1 MQRLKIGV
9 LAYRMDFYTNLR
21 IILNQLPEADYI
33 PVKDIFSYRR
43 ALALKL
49 NRVIGK
55 PLLQTFDLNNQFED
69 FDLNKVDLYHFS
81 NGISYGK
88 KPWVSHFETIL
99 PRFTE
104 LLTQAKD
111 TLWQNLQPG
120 RLTLK
125 GLEALRSPSCKQ
137 IIAWS
142 ENAADFQRRFLSEL
156 PSEYCEPIQAK
167 LSVLPP
173 AQEVLVERV
182 TPREYDQQHPIRF
195 VFVGAGFF
203 RKGGREL
210 FRTFQ
215 KLADEEELPIR
226 LIVVSSLRIESFAAQ
241 ETEADLS
248 WAREVIAAKPR
259 WLEYY
264 EELPNFDVLELLK
277 HADVGVLPTWADTY
291 GLSVLEAQASGCPV
305 ITTDIRALPEINN
318 NRVGWLIR
326 VPKNELS
333 EALYASADDRQEL
346 SHDIQS
352 GLENIIRSIAAE
364 PAAIAL
370 KGQAALE
377 RVRLEHDPNIYTE
390 KLLQIY
396 LAALA

>member
-1 MQRLKIGV
+1 MEKLRIGV

-21 IILNQLPEADYI
+21 VIVNQLPEADYI

-55 PLLQTFDLNNQFED
+55 PLFQTFDLNNQFED
-69 FDLNKVDLYHFS
+69 FDLNKVDLLHFS

-88 KPWVSHFETIL
+88 TPWVSHFETIL

-104 LLTQAKD
+104 LLNQAKNAH
-111 TLWQNLQPG
+111 WQNFEPG

-125 GLEALRSPSCKQ
+125 GLDALRGSACKQ

-142 ENAADFQRRFLSEL
+142 ENAADFQRKFLSEIS
-156 PSEYCEPIQAK
+156 SEFSEPILAK
-167 LSVLPP
+167 LRVLHPP
-173 AQEVLVERV
+173 QEMLVDSV

-195 VFVGAGFF
+195 GFVGAGFF

-215 KLADEEELPIR
+215 KLAGEEGLPIR
-226 LIVVSSLRIESFAAQ
+226 LVVVSSLRIEPYAAQ
-241 ETEADLS
+241 ETEEDVA
-248 WAREVIAAKPR
+248 WARQIIAGKPQ

-264 EELPNFDVLELLK
+264 QELTNSEVLEILK
-277 HADVGVLPTWADTY
+277 TADVGLLPTWADTY
-291 GLSVLEAQASGCPV
+291 GLSVLEAQACGLPV
-305 ITTDIRALPEINN
+305 ISTNVRALPEINSAK
-318 NRVGWLIR
+318 VGWLIH
-326 VPKNELS
+326 VPKNEMG
-333 EALYASADDRQEL
+333 EALYSTTEERLIL
-346 SHDIQS
+346 SEQIQA
-352 GLENIIRSIAAE
+352 GLENTIRSIIAD
-364 PAAIAL
+364 PSVIAI

-377 RVRLEHDPNIYTE
+377 RIRVEHSPEDYAERLR
-390 KLLQIY
+390 QIY
-396 LAALA
+396 RAALA